1 MELRLANKLLA
12 THPERSKLGLHP
24 MEVLLIRPSQ
34 DLSAMAN
41 EFQSE
46 LRGTFRHIVRGL
58 GTHETNR
65 SDFIATL
72 LFQPLYIR
80 KVMSIG
86 EQDGNRRLAEIAEFL
101 GLPAPPPPAAA
112 SGNPAKPATIAT
124 ASPFI
129 I

>member
-1 MELRLANKLLA
+1 MA
-12 THPERSKLGLHP
+12 THPDRSQLGLHP

-80 KVMSIG
+80 KVMGIG
-86 EQDGNRRLAEIAEFL
+86 EQDGNRRLAEIGAFL
-101 GLPAPPPPAAA
+101 GLPPPPAAPA
-112 SGNPAKPATIAT
+112 GSPAKPVTIEST
-124 ASPFI
+124 SPFI